1 MSLRPF
7 QYTLSRYSFKIKFFS
22 PSLYLMKMALNY
34 SQILMKCFQI
44 LHCQILQEDGICVYL
59 QLTQRLFQTSRN
71 SFVFID
77 FSRKCKEGKGAL
89 ESGQTDGQS
98 DRNLCNCSV
107 QQKLLLIFHVNTS
120 APTQIYLSERTQLQK
135 YLIYRYQFF
144 FKSQMKFMSLHVY
157 NFQSLHVLDVFTLK
171 KPAIVLACLS

>member
-1 MSLRPF
+1 MTAIFYKIKFGTLFLTRSNKYSRTFQHLECQQQSKSGCGKCRSKLALYIFMSLRPF

-77 FSRKCKEGKGAL
+77 FSRKCKEGKSAL

-98 DRNLCNCSV
+98 DR
-107 QQKLLLIFHVNTS
+107 K
-120 APTQIYLSERTQLQK
+120 
-135 YLIYRYQFF
+135 
-144 FKSQMKFMSLHVY
+144 
-157 NFQSLHVLDVFTLK
+157 
-171 KPAIVLACLS
+171 